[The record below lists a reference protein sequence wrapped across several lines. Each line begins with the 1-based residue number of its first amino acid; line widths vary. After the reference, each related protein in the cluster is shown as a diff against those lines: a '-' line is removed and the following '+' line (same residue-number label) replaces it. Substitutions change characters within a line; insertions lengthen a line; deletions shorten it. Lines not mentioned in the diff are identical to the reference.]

1 MTAAGYYFRDENH
14 RAERGMADTTRR
26 ARFGAV
32 MGLIGSGHAVSH
44 LYLLALP
51 PLFPLLQS
59 ELGAGITELALLVS
73 LLNLATVGAQFPAG
87 MLVDRIGARP
97 VLAWGLVLMG
107 ASFLAM
113 SQASSYWLV
122 MATAVLA
129 GVGNSVFHP
138 ANYAIMNAS
147 IEEGRM
153 GRAYSIHNFTGN
165 VGFMS
170 APVLM
175 VLLSGLMG
183 WRGALL
189 ATGLLAIAVGLVL
202 GFAVSI
208 LRDDQAA
215 GPAGMEAKIEAA
227 PGTAGLLTSAP
238 VLTMFMFYVFIAMG
252 TGGMQ
257 SISVAA
263 LVAHQGLEL
272 ETAVWTL
279 EFFLVCAAIGVLLGG
294 PLADRTKRHGA
305 LAAVALGVSA
315 LLIAPVGAFQMPA
328 ALIAVLFALYG
339 VIQGTMRPARD
350 LMTRAIT
357 PPGATGRVFGFV
369 TGGLNIGGAISPV
382 LLGWLVDA
390 GHPEAVF
397 YGIGGILLL
406 CVTTVGV
413 ARSRPV
419 PHLTAA
425 E

>member
-1 MTAAGYYFRDENH
+1 MAGKS
-14 RAERGMADTTRR
+14 GLG
-26 ARFGAV
+26 RFGAV
-32 MGLIGSGHAVSH
+32 MGLIGVGHAVSH

-51 PLFPLLQS
+51 PLFPLLRT
-59 ELGAGITELALLVS
+59 ELGVGITELALLVS

-97 VLAWGLVLMG
+97 VLSGGLVLMG
-107 ASFLAM
+107 ISFLAM

-122 MATAVLA
+122 MVMAALA

-147 IEEGRM
+147 VDEGRM

-165 VGFMS
+165 LGFMS
-170 APVLM
+170 APILM
-175 VLLSGLMG
+175 VFLSNLMD
-183 WRGALL
+183 WRGAVLVAGVL
-189 ATGLLAIAVGLVL
+189 AVAVGLTL
-202 GFAVSI
+202 GSAASL
-208 LRDDQAA
+208 LRDERDKAKAA
-215 GPAGMEAKIEAA
+215 GPENQKPA
-227 PGTAGLLTSAP
+227 PAPATTGLLTSSP
-238 VLTMFMFYVFIAMG
+238 VLTMFMFYVFIAMA

-257 SISVAA
+257 SISVTA
-263 LVAHQGLEL
+263 LVAHQGLTL
-272 ETAVWTL
+272 ETAAWTL

-294 PLADRTKRHGA
+294 PLADRTKRHGL
-305 LAAVALGVSA
+305 LAAVALGISA
-315 LLIAPVGAFQMPA
+315 ILIAPVGAFQMPV
-328 ALIAVLFALYG
+328 ALLALLFALYG

-369 TGGLNIGGAISPV
+369 TGGLNIGGAVSPL
-382 LLGWLVDA
+382 LLGWLVDT

-397 YGIGGILLL
+397 YAIGGILLV

-413 ARSRPV
+413 ARSRPALR
-419 PHLTAA
+419 PTAA